1 MGPMKRI
8 EIPFDR
14 WDRLTQAAIMLAIF
28 GKRPRRRPPAAGMPA
43 PVEPRGGPL
52 PLEGG
57 AEAPL
62 EEDGPWEP
70 LT

>member
-1 MGPMKRI
+1 MKRI
-8 EIPFDR
+8 DIPFER
-14 WDRLTQAAIMLAIF
+14 WDRLMRMADRLAA
-28 GKRPRRRPPAAGMPA
+28 KRRRRRPPQSGMPA

-62 EEDGPWEP
+62 DYDSPDAR
-70 LT
+70 